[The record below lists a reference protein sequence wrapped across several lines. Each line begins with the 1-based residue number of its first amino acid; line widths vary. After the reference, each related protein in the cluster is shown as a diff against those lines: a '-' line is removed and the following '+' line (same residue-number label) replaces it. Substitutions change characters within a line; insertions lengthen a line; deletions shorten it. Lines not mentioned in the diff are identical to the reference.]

1 MSKIIYS
8 LKMALLI
15 GVYQMSP
22 EDERIVVIMAQFCAI
37 IYAKYWFEACLPTK
51 AAVND
56 LKMLKM
62 LQTYEKYSGEKDLA
76 AVMGRHLWYLTESLV
91 VLSLCN
97 EDLEDIERE
106 ALAKELYLIPRK
118 GAASLGKPT
127 FPVMKEGIKLSDCIG
142 QKSWLVFDL
151 IGITKAEWLKIPCS
165 LWNEFEDYR
174 RFKQFVENLM
184 VTNDVAERAISTCN
198 RYLDKTKTESARQDN
213 LQVVSYYRKN
223 IPDLTKKSLSQN
235 I

>member
-62 LQTYEKYSGEKDLA
+62 LQTYEKREGSGCCYGK
-76 AVMGRHLWYLTESLV
+76 TSLV
-91 VLSLCN
+91 SH
-97 EDLEDIERE
+97 
-106 ALAKELYLIPRK
+106 
-118 GAASLGKPT
+118 GKS
-127 FPVMKEGIKLSDCIG
+127 GS
-142 QKSWLVFDL
+142 S
-151 IGITKAEWLKIPCS
+151 
-165 LWNEFEDYR
+165 EF
-174 RFKQFVENLM
+174 V
-184 VTNDVAERAISTCN
+184 
-198 RYLDKTKTESARQDN
+198 
-213 LQVVSYYRKN
+213 
-223 IPDLTKKSLSQN
+223 
-235 I
+235 